1 MTDPITDPDRR
12 AWHRAQ
18 AAPGPD
24 EDVSAELE
32 RSAGRAQAR
41 GGLAA
46 AAAFLQRSVA
56 LSADPGQ
63 RTGRALAAA
72 EACLSAGVYEPAL
85 AMLAV
90 AESSPLDDLQ
100 RGRME
105 LLHGMAAYAQRRGS
119 DAPPLLLKAA
129 KTLETLD
136 PQLARD
142 TYLDAWSA
150 ALFAGK
156 LATAGSM
163 YHISAEVLQAP
174 PAAAPARPSDLLLD
188 GLALILTDGRRA
200 ATPFLRRAS
209 AGFADP
215 DAPAGEV
222 LRWGWLATVGAVLVW
237 DYDSCLAISSRTVRL
252 ARDLGALTVL
262 AVALNILTEAVTMGG
277 QFGVA
282 ERLIAEANAVTEAT
296 GTQVLPYGALYLR
309 AFQGRAEDVARISDG
324 TVREAIAGGQGTAIE
339 FTDHARAVVLNG
351 LGRYREAL
359 RPAQDAA
366 DATPEL
372 AVAGWGLFEL
382 VEAAAKCGETE
393 LARRALERIEERN
406 SVIETDW
413 GYGILAR
420 SRALLAAGEQASEQ
434 AESLFREAIG
444 RLGRTPLRP
453 DIARA
458 HLLYGEWLRREGRR
472 GDARE
477 QLRTAHDML
486 AAIGMDAFA
495 ERAQRE
501 LVATGERA
509 RKRSVETIT
518 TLTAQEAYIAQLA
531 RDGLTNPEIGT
542 RLFLSARTVEWHLRK
557 IFTKLGISSRRELR
571 AALAQSGE
579 DRQPA
584 RPSRASR
591 LEERPDVGGKLG
603 VMLEQEAVRRVGVD
617 LQPRVRDQAREQE
630 GVPGQDHRVAVAV
643 GHEHRHAERAQPL
656 QQGVLGDSPGAERR
670 RTAPR
675 GSPTWS
681 PRPGR
686 RSWRTCAATL
696 PCPLAGWT
704 PTGRRTRPGRPPG
717 WCAAC
722 RPRPSPRPPSRACRP
737 RPWAPR
743 RRAPACGRWPA
754 ARGRSAGRRSCRWRS
769 RARRPGRTPSR

>member
-1 MTDPITDPDRR
+1 
-12 AWHRAQ
+12 
-18 AAPGPD
+18 
-24 EDVSAELE
+24 
-32 RSAGRAQAR
+32 
-41 GGLAA
+41 
-46 AAAFLQRSVA
+46 
-56 LSADPGQ
+56 
-63 RTGRALAAA
+63 
-72 EACLSAGVYEPAL
+72 
-85 AMLAV
+85 
-90 AESSPLDDLQ
+90 
-100 RGRME
+100 
-105 LLHGMAAYAQRRGS
+105 
-119 DAPPLLLKAA
+119 LLLKAA

-136 PQLARD
+136 PRLGRD

-163 YHISAEVLQAP
+163 YDISAEALRAP
-174 PAAAPARPSDLLLD
+174 PAAEPARPSDLLLD

-252 ARDLGALTVL
+252 ARDVGALTVL

-277 QFGVA
+277 EFGVA
-282 ERLIAEANAVTEAT
+282 ERLIAEADAVTEAT
-296 GTQVLPYGALYLR
+296 GTQVLPYGTLYLR
-309 AFQGRAEDVARISDG
+309 AFQGREEDVSRISDV

-359 RPAQDAA
+359 RPAQEAA

-393 LARRALERIEERN
+393 LARRGIERIEERN

-420 SRALLAAGEQASEQ
+420 SRALLAAGEE
-434 AESLFREAIG
+434 AETLYLEAIG

-472 GDARE
+472 ADARE

-486 AAIGMDAFA
+486 AAMGMDAFA

-501 LVATGERA
+501 LAATGERA
-509 RKRSVETIT
+509 RKRSAETIT

-584 RPSRASR
+584 
-591 LEERPDVGGKLG
+591 
-603 VMLEQEAVRRVGVD
+603 
-617 LQPRVRDQAREQE
+617 
-630 GVPGQDHRVAVAV
+630 
-643 GHEHRHAERAQPL
+643 
-656 QQGVLGDSPGAERR
+656 
-670 RTAPR
+670 
-675 GSPTWS
+675 
-681 PRPGR
+681 
-686 RSWRTCAATL
+686 
-696 PCPLAGWT
+696 
-704 PTGRRTRPGRPPG
+704 
-717 WCAAC
+717 
-722 RPRPSPRPPSRACRP
+722 
-737 RPWAPR
+737 
-743 RRAPACGRWPA
+743 
-754 ARGRSAGRRSCRWRS
+754 
-769 RARRPGRTPSR
+769 